1 MNAQDILHYIITH
14 SEMLIGISIGLA
26 LLTVIFILILPAS
39 VTKTSHLDL
48 KSIEE
53 TLKKVIDK
61 IPQGQITQ
69 APKEQKASSIQD
81 EEDEAP
87 IKKPDASAPAAM
99 QATSAPVVD
108 TAALDKLKATVG
120 EREQK
125 IKQLESELSQA
136 KQAAQSAPAISA
148 GASDDA
154 LAKIQELQSKLSEYA
169 IIEEELADISKFK
182 EENARLKIEIE
193 TIKASGGGAPAAEL
207 AAAPVA
213 AVEPASQV
221 APTPVAAAP
230 PVTEGPAAVA
240 PPAISAP
247 VEAEVP
253 VVQAQ
258 EAPVEATVVT
268 PSKAPVAEAE
278 DQVLKDFQ
286 QVVDMQ
292 AAPKISVT
300 NEVSNNAS
308 VPPVDVIPPMASF
321 VPPVVTS
328 MPNTSSVSPLDG
340 SVDTSK
346 MLQEIEKLGG
356 GGEDAEAD
364 PMAGLLDTEKLLA
377 EVRELGGPKNPNE
390 KEQSA
395 VDDLMSEFEAEQQ
408 QIKAKA

>member
-308 VPPVDVIPPMASF
+308 VPPVDVF
-321 VPPVVTS
+321 RRRRDW
-328 MPNTSSVSPLDG
+328 LRG
-340 SVDTSK
+340 
-346 MLQEIEKLGG
+346 
-356 GGEDAEAD
+356 
-364 PMAGLLDTEKLLA
+364 
-377 EVRELGGPKNPNE
+377 R
-390 KEQSA
+390 
-395 VDDLMSEFEAEQQ
+395 
-408 QIKAKA
+408 